1 MEHNSVSEEVG
12 VLASEI
18 AAEFRRMIEG
28 FQQLFNVSAQEAAT
42 KANDLGSNPDALKW
56 AMQCPPDQV
65 SWTSLFVL
73 EQSDPALAI
82 RRWEEVKDHARA
94 ELRSGHRAARTLEG
108 ADSYCWGRA
117 QFLALRAE
125 LVEAWGP
132 RDAQELLLVD
142 QIAQFQML
150 LEWWLRAVAVWTE
163 IMGTKPER
171 HKRDIEMPRVR
182 DAEAVEAAAVLVER
196 FQRLYLRALKALQDR
211 RRAGPPV
218 VIRRAGQVNVAAHQI
233 NVGGRC

>member
-1 MEHNSVSEEVG
+1 
-12 VLASEI
+12 
-18 AAEFRRMIEG
+18 
-28 FQQLFNVSAQEAAT
+28 
-42 KANDLGSNPDALKW
+42 
-56 AMQCPPDQV
+56 V

-82 RRWEEVKDHARA
+82 RRWEAVKDHARA

-150 LEWWLRAVAVWTE
+150 LEWWLRAVTVWTE

-171 HKRDIEMPRVR
+171 HKRDIDMPRVR

-196 FQRLYLRALKALQDR
+196 FQRLYLRAIKALQDR

-218 VIRRAGQVNVAAHQI
+218 VIRRASQVNVAAHQI